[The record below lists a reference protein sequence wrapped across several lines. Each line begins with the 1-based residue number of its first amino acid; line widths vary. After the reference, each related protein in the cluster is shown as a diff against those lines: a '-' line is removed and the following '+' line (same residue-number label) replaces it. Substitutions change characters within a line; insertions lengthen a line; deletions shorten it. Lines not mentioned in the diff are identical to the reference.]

1 MNTRFADSIAR
12 HLPQIVA
19 LRRELHTHPEIA
31 FEEQWTSGR
40 IARFL
45 EESGVSFQRGYARG
59 NGIVAT
65 IRGRGPGVVAL
76 RADID
81 ALPIQEQ
88 TGLPYASQIP
98 GRMHACG
105 HDGHAAI
112 LCGVARL
119 LQENAADVPGTV
131 KLLFQPAEE
140 VTSGA
145 ALLVS
150 EGALEG
156 VSAVFGL
163 HGWPELPVGHVG
175 VRNGC
180 MLAGASTF
188 FIEITG
194 RGSHGANP
202 GASIDPVVVAAHLTT
217 ALQAVVSRET
227 NPWDAAVLTVGRI
240 QAGTT
245 TNIIPETAYLE
256 GTFRT
261 LSSSLQAQIRAAIER
276 MTQNI
281 AAAFRA
287 TATVRFGD
295 SPCPPLLND
304 PAMTDLARRTIDECF
319 GREKRVELD
328 HPSMGAEDFAYYLER
343 APGSF
348 VFLGFHDGREGRY
361 PLLHNP
367 HFDFNDAALPTGI
380 ALLAELAVR
389 SLAEREIAR

>member
-1 MNTRFADSIAR
+1 MNTRFASAINR

-31 FEEQWTSGR
+31 FEEKWTSGR

-45 EESGVSFQRGYARG
+45 EESGVSFQRGMARG

-65 IRGRGPGVVAL
+65 IKGRGERIVAL

-105 HDGHAAI
+105 HDGHASI

-119 LQENAADVPGTV
+119 LQENAAQLPGTV

-140 VTSGA
+140 ITSGA
-145 ALLVS
+145 ALLVN

-163 HGWPELPVGHVG
+163 HGWPELRAGHVG

-180 MLAGASTF
+180 LMAGSSNF
-188 FIEITG
+188 HIEITG

-245 TNIIPETAYLE
+245 TNIIPETAFLE

-261 LSSSLQAQIRAAIER
+261 LSAALQAQIRAAIQR
-276 MTQNI
+276 MADGVAT
-281 AAAFRA
+281 AFRA
-287 TATVRFGD
+287 TAKVRFGE

-304 PAMTDLARRTIDECF
+304 PAMTDLARRAIDECF
-319 GREKRVELD
+319 GREKRVEVE
-328 HPSMGAEDFAYYLER
+328 HPSMGTEDFAYYLER
-343 APGSF
+343 APGTF
-348 VFLGFHDGREGRY
+348 VFLGFHDGQEGGY

-367 HFDFNDAALPTGI
+367 RFDFNDAVLPTGM
-380 ALLAELAVR
+380 ALMAELAVR
-389 SLAEREIAR
+389 SLEAPAGTP

>member
-1 MNTRFADSIAR
+1 MNTCFADSIAR
-12 HLPQIVA
+12 HLPELVA
-19 LRRELHTHPEIA
+19 LRRELHTHPEIG

-40 IARFL
+40 VAQFL
-45 EESGVSFQRGYARG
+45 EASGIAVQRGYAKG
-59 NGIVAT
+59 TGLVAT
-65 IRGRGPGVVAL
+65 IKGHGSRTVAL

-81 ALPIQEQ
+81 ALPIREE

-105 HDGHAAI
+105 HDGHAAV
-112 LCGVARL
+112 LCGVARV
-119 LQENAADVPGTV
+119 LQENVAQLPGTV

-140 VTSGA
+140 ITSGA
-145 ALLVS
+145 ALMVR
-150 EGALEG
+150 EGVLDD

-163 HGWPELPVGHVG
+163 HGWPELPLGHVG

-180 MLAGASTF
+180 MMASACNF
-188 FIEITG
+188 YIEITG

-217 ALQAVVSRET
+217 ALQAIISREI
-227 NPWDAAVLTVGRI
+227 NPWDTAVVTVGRI
-240 QAGTT
+240 EAGTT
-245 TNIIPETAYLE
+245 TNIIPETARLE

-261 LSSSLQAQIRAAIER
+261 LTAPLQAQIRAAITR
-276 MTQNI
+276 MAENVS
-281 AAAFRA
+281 AAFRA
-287 TATVRFGD
+287 TARVRFSE

-304 PAMTDLARRTIDECF
+304 VAMTDLARRTIDDCF

-328 HPSMGAEDFAYYLER
+328 HPTMGAEDFAYYLDR

-348 VFLGFHDGREGRY
+348 VFLGFHDGREGSY

-367 HFDFNDAALPTGI
+367 RFDFNDAAIPTGV

-389 SLAEREIAR
+389 SLGEAKDR